1 MKMQFLICAVLPSG
15 LLLSTAAAFA
25 APADSRL
32 ADAVR
37 KGDLA
42 AVQALIKGGADVK
55 AANRYG
61 VTPIG
66 IAAIDGNPGI
76 IASLLTAGVDPNSAN
91 SGGET
96 ALMTAART
104 GKNRCRETADR
115 TRRRCQRQRF

>member
-15 LLLSTAAAFA
+15 LLLSTATTFA
-25 APADSRL
+25 APADSQL

-42 AVQALIKGGADVK
+42 GVQALIKAGADVK

-66 IAAIDGNPGI
+66 IAATNGNAP
-76 IASLLTAGVDPNSAN
+76 
-91 SGGET
+91 
-96 ALMTAART
+96 
-104 GKNRCRETADR
+104 
-115 TRRRCQRQRF
+115 